1 MATTLTLIARFFGR
15 TGGRWAVAMAAA
27 FLIGLRLLAFH
38 GARSDLAL
46 NEPLESLKREPWL
59 FLGVAQYFV
68 LSLSFELGSL
78 LLLGW
83 LARRGRIGR
92 WSARIAL
99 ALLLW
104 VNLAGTMVFLVLR
117 TYAKGF
123 QLTGL
128 SFREMQSVVLAFVTP
143 LTLAALLAPVGMV
156 LLFGRGPSRQPGA
169 KRSGARLPLVALG
182 LVAFAAAA
190 QLVRDPT
197 RFPSIAH
204 SPATLLFVRTL
215 PQAGVTASMG
225 KAAAED
231 WIPAQKL
238 AGSWAGLGE
247 VERHFNIVVV
257 VLESVR
263 AEVFWPS
270 AQAPPLPRLAA
281 LAPHAAVFTRAYAH
295 EPLSIKGL
303 EALLFGI
310 YPAPFWESLAGGK
323 ERIALDSVPE
333 RWSRLGMRTAFIGY
347 GEIPFIGERD
357 FLRQRGFSEVFEGR
371 DLQRIDAQY
380 NDRTLVRA
388 LDRFISAAPE
398 SRFGAFLW
406 PHHTHMP
413 YQLPPPMANLHPANS
428 IEAYRDAVASQ
439 DLVIGDLDALLERR
453 GLKEN
458 TVIVLVA
465 DHGESFGEHAESARG
480 HGDWLFEAT
489 AHVPLIFINP
499 LLFHGERD
507 ERIVQQKDVA
517 ATIAWLAGD
526 AHPDLNVGS
535 TVFFQKPSEAAYL
548 LSHLDT
554 SSLRGALVR
563 GRLKY
568 VFREASEG
576 LPDDDR
582 LFDIISD
589 PAETA
594 NLWRDRPI
602 EARQMKERYFGWLSY
617 WNQRWLTVQLSTQVS
632 DRRWMDATLLG
643 RKTR

>member
-1 MATTLTLIARFFGR
+1 MATLTSIARFFGR
-15 TGGRWAVAMAAA
+15 TGGRWAAGMAAA
-27 FLIGLRLLAFH
+27 FLIGLRLLVFH
-38 GARSDLAL
+38 GARAELAL
-46 NEPLESLKREPWL
+46 NEPLESLRREPWVV
-59 FLGVAQYFV
+59 LGVAQYFV
-68 LSLSFELGSL
+68 LSLSFELGAL
-78 LLLGW
+78 VLLGW

-92 WSARIAL
+92 WSARVAL
-99 ALLLW
+99 AVLLW

-128 SFREMQSVVLAFVTP
+128 AFREMQSVVLAYLTP
-143 LTLAALLAPVGMV
+143 LTAAALIAPVGIA
-156 LLFGRGPSRQPGA
+156 LFFGRGASKEQGQRRG
-169 KRSGARLPLVALG
+169 GARLLLGALG
-182 LVAFAAAA
+182 LVALAAAG

-197 RFPSIAH
+197 RFPSVAH
-204 SPATLLFVRTL
+204 SPATLVFVRTL

-225 KAAAED
+225 RPSPED
-231 WIPAQKL
+231 WNSAREL
-238 AGSWAGLGE
+238 AGPWARLAG
-247 VERHFNIVVV
+247 VERNFNVVVV

-263 AEVFWPS
+263 AGIFWPS
-270 AQAPPLPRLAA
+270 PEAPPLPRLAA
-281 LAPHAAVFTRAYAH
+281 LSPHAAVFTRAYAH

-323 ERIALDSVPE
+323 DSIALDSVPE

-371 DLQRIDAQY
+371 DLERIDAQY
-380 NDRTLVRA
+380 GDRTLVQA
-388 LDRFISAAPE
+388 LDRFISAAPGK
-398 SRFGAFLW
+398 RFGAFLW
-406 PHHTHMP
+406 PHQTHMP
-413 YQLPPPMANLHPANS
+413 YRLPPPMANPHPANS
-428 IEAYRDAVASQ
+428 FEAYRDAVASL
-439 DLVIGDLDALLERR
+439 DEVIGDLDSLLERR
-453 GLKEN
+453 GLQEN
-458 TVIVLVA
+458 TVVVLVA

-499 LLFHGERD
+499 VLFHGERD

-535 TVFFQKPSEAAYL
+535 TVFFQKASEAAYL

-568 VFREASEG
+568 VFRGASEG

-582 LFDIISD
+582 LFDVISD
-589 PAETA
+589 PGETA
-594 NLWRDRPI
+594 NLWRDRPAD
-602 EARQMKERYFGWLSY
+602 ARQMKERYFGWLSY
-617 WNQRWLTVQLSTQVS
+617 WNQRWLAVQLSTRVS

-643 RKTR
+643 RSDR

>member
-1 MATTLTLIARFFGR
+1 
-15 TGGRWAVAMAAA
+15 
-27 FLIGLRLLAFH
+27 
-38 GARSDLAL
+38 
-46 NEPLESLKREPWL
+46 
-59 FLGVAQYFV
+59 
-68 LSLSFELGSL
+68 
-78 LLLGW
+78 
-83 LARRGRIGR
+83 
-92 WSARIAL
+92 
-99 ALLLW
+99 
-104 VNLAGTMVFLVLR
+104 
-117 TYAKGF
+117 
-123 QLTGL
+123 
-128 SFREMQSVVLAFVTP
+128 
-143 LTLAALLAPVGMV
+143 
-156 LLFGRGPSRQPGA
+156 
-169 KRSGARLPLVALG
+169 
-182 LVAFAAAA
+182 
-190 QLVRDPT
+190 
-197 RFPSIAH
+197 
-204 SPATLLFVRTL
+204 
-215 PQAGVTASMG
+215 
-225 KAAAED
+225 
-231 WIPAQKL
+231 
-238 AGSWAGLGE
+238 
-247 VERHFNIVVV
+247 
-257 VLESVR
+257 
-263 AEVFWPS
+263 
-270 AQAPPLPRLAA
+270 
-281 LAPHAAVFTRAYAH
+281 
-295 EPLSIKGL
+295 
-303 EALLFGI
+303 
-310 YPAPFWESLAGGK
+310 
-323 ERIALDSVPE
+323 
-333 RWSRLGMRTAFIGY
+333 
-347 GEIPFIGERD
+347 
-357 FLRQRGFSEVFEGR
+357 
-371 DLQRIDAQY
+371 
-380 NDRTLVRA
+380 
-388 LDRFISAAPE
+388 
-398 SRFGAFLW
+398 
-406 PHHTHMP
+406 
-413 YQLPPPMANLHPANS
+413 MANLHPANS

-535 TVFFQKPSEAAYL
+535 AVFFQKPSEAAYL

-576 LPDDDR
+576 SPDDDR